1 MLFVEKYQLAAG
13 YKSALHVS
21 GSRSTFSIQGRGR
34 QEGGGGT
41 YCMSLLVDDAA
52 EPAVVS
58 TVEETNHPCWTKGSA
73 LSSQVVGG

>member
-21 GSRSTFSIQGRGR
+21 GSQSTVRVGV
-34 QEGGGGT
+34 GGGWLR
-41 YCMSLLVDDAA
+41 MSLLVGDAA

-58 TVEETNHPCWTKGSA
+58 TFEETNHPCWTKGSA
-73 LSSQVVGG
+73 LGSRVVGG